1 MSLTL
6 AISKERVRS
15 IDILRG
21 LVMVIMALDHVREF
35 FHSQA
40 ILQNPLD
47 PQTATPAIYFTRW
60 ITHLCAPIFV
70 LLSGTSIYLVGL
82 RKTKAE
88 LSAFLLKRGLWLIFV
103 EIVIMNF
110 AFSFDPG
117 YPFVFL
123 QVIWA
128 IGISMVI
135 LAVLI
140 WLPFPVLFALG
151 LVIFFGHNL
160 LDYLEAERNGRVG
173 TLWSLLHRQN
183 FTNLGDN
190 RMLGILYPFLP
201 WTGIMLLGYSLGK
214 WYEPTVDATV
224 RRKRLITL
232 GLGLLAMFFILRS
245 INEYGDPTPRDPNLT
260 GIQAFFSYM
269 NVQKYPPSL
278 MFSSVVYGIG
288 MLLLVLFERVRNKFT
303 DVLNIYGRVPFF
315 YYVLHFYLIHLLTVV
330 GFFAAGYG
338 VADIRTPGVPFNFR
352 PPAFGYP
359 LWAVYLIWI
368 GVVAVLYPLCKWY
381 NNYKSRHNHWWL
393 SYV

>member
-1 MSLTL
+1 MSL
-6 AISKERVRS
+6 AIAVTKERVRS

-47 PQTATPAIYFTRW
+47 PATTTPAIYFTRW

-82 RKTKAE
+82 RKSKAE

-110 AFSFDPG
+110 AFSFD
-117 YPFVFL
+117 YHYYFIFL

-135 LAVLI
+135 LALLI
-140 WLPFPVLFALG
+140 WLPFPVLFGIG
-151 LVIFFGHNL
+151 LIIFFGHNL
-160 LDYLEAERNGRVG
+160 IDYAEAAEGRVG
-173 TLWSLLHRQN
+173 LFWSLLHRPN
-183 FTNLGDN
+183 FTGLGSG
-190 RMLGILYPFLP
+190 RTLAVLYPFLP

-214 WYEPTVDATV
+214 WYEQSVDPVV
-224 RRKRLITL
+224 RRKRLVTL
-232 GLGLLAMFFILRS
+232 GLGLIALFFILRS

-278 MFSSVVYGIG
+278 MFSSIIFGIG
-288 MLLLVLFERVRNKFT
+288 MLLLAGLELVRNKFT
-303 DVLNIYGRVPFF
+303 DILNIFGRVPFF
-315 YYVLHFYLIHLLTVV
+315 YYVLHFYLIHLLTII

-338 VADIRTPGVPFNFR
+338 AADIRNPNIPFNFR

-359 LWAVYLIWI
+359 LWAVYLIWL
-368 GVVAVLYPLCKWY
+368 GVLIVLYPLCKWY

-393 SYV
+393 SYI